1 MVPARPELGDA
12 TLLHLLTH
20 TSGIS
25 EIVRP
30 AQALRPDFG
39 ESVAQQRPVP
49 TPAEFYRGALHT
61 NAEPGTRW
69 IYTDHGFATVGQII
83 EDVSGVPLARYLREH
98 IFGPR

>member
-1 MVPARPELGDA
+1 M
-12 TLLHLLTH
+12 
-20 TSGIS
+20 
-25 EIVRP
+25 
-30 AQALRPDFG
+30 
-39 ESVAQQRPVP
+39 P

>member
-1 MVPARPELGDA
+1 M
-12 TLLHLLTH
+12 
-20 TSGIS
+20 
-25 EIVRP
+25 
-30 AQALRPDFG
+30 RPDFG